1 MSNETSVRSSRQKI
15 GLVLGIVLFLL
26 VLAAPTPEGMSP
38 EAKRMAAVAVLM
50 GTWWISEAIAIALT
64 ALLPLALL
72 PLLGVMP
79 SVEVAP
85 RYADHVIFLF
95 FGGFVVALAIQ
106 KWNLHRRIALRTILM
121 VGAEPSRQLSAAR
134 QTSPRSR
141 YQKRTLRFNSQKRL
155 SSFAS
160 APLEV

>member
-1 MSNETSVRSSRQKI
+1 MSNATSVRSSRQKI

-50 GTWWISEAIAIALT
+50 GTWWISEAIHIALT

-72 PLLGVMP
+72 PLLGIMP

-121 VGAEPSRQLSAAR
+121 VGAEPSRLLLGFMLAAAFLSMWMSNTAC
-134 QTSPRSR
+134 
-141 YQKRTLRFNSQKRL
+141 
-155 SSFAS
+155 
-160 APLEV
+160 VMMM